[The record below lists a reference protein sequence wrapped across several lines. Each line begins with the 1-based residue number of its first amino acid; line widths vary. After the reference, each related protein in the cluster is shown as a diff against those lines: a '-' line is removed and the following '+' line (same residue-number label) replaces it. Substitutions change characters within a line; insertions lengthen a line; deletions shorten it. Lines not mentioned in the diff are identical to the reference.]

1 MLVSNIITSPMSP
14 DTATE
19 FPILLALRWSGAFCR
34 LYPSGEPEQPEDG
47 GETEEEVEMGKGRPF
62 VWHQQEM
69 LVMDDHG

>member
-1 MLVSNIITSPMSP
+1 MHVSP
-14 DTATE
+14 DTATK

-34 LYPSGEPEQPEDG
+34 LYPSARRGGGDGEPEQPEDD

-62 VWHQQEM
+62 VCHQQEL